1 MYEGLIWLINNNK
14 LYSNVDIVERE
25 EIDFN
30 INEIIFENNK
40 IPTIDEEIITVKVIE
55 NIIPMVNNF
64 NLIKGIVLIINKI
77 NMISIF

>member
-1 MYEGLIWLINNNK
+1 LYEGLIWLINNNK